1 MNKIYNEAL
10 DRDVKA
16 GKVKRLVIKDFD
28 PMKPLAG
35 TLEYLSE

>member
-10 DRDVKA
+10 DRDVKS
-16 GKVKRLVIKDFD
+16 GKIKRLVIKDFD